1 MEIITCTAPFDAEE
15 MLSWLEKIF
24 GVEERLLETPQLT
37 GQEVTTNRDIVL
49 LAKENG
55 RLLGAIHGTIPHHDP
70 HLAGLSAMFTTPEA
84 RGTGLGKKL
93 FGQMVEILESM
104 GVTAM
109 VLGTSNPIGEKLYAS
124 FGFRYL
130 YGSGV
135 MARFADGSAADFN
148 QTRFDSP
155 KGNICIEEGSS
166 KMRIP
171 IVPLTLS
178 RLKYKVYDI
187 NLGLINPELKTQP
200 SCMGLFP
207 KYMALQENGGRCFC
221 AYDEAGVLGAVATV
235 TEDGQFDGFA
245 YPAWEDALKEMFRK
259 GAGTHMLVADG
270 DTEKEA
276 LATQL
281 GLQIKGAAIHWIPS
295 HYYR

>member
-1 MEIITCTAPFDAEE
+1 
-15 MLSWLEKIF
+15 MLSWLETVF
-24 GVEERLLETPQLT
+24 GAGERLLETPQLT
-37 GQEVTTNRDIVL
+37 GQEVAYNRDVVI
-49 LAKENG
+49 LAKEEG

-84 RGTGLGKKL
+84 RGTGLGRKL
-93 FGQMVEILESM
+93 FGQMVEALEKM

-109 VLGTSNPIGEKLYAS
+109 VLGTSNPVAEKLYAS

-135 MARFADGSAADFN
+135 MARFAGGAVADFN
-148 QTRFDSP
+148 RARFDTP
-155 KGNICIEEGSS
+155 KGVISIEEGSP

-178 RLKYKVYDI
+178 RLKYRVYDM

-207 KYMALQENGGRCFC
+207 KYLALAEDGGHYWS
-221 AYDEAGVLGAVATV
+221 AYDEAGALGAVATV
-235 TEDGQFDGFA
+235 TKGGCFDGFA
-245 YPAWEDALKEMFRK
+245 YPGWEPSLLEMFHIGK
-259 GAGTHMLVADG
+259 GTHMLIADA
-270 DTEKEA
+270 DEEKA
-276 LATQL
+276 SLAKRL
-281 GLQIKGAAIHWIPS
+281 GLQKADAATHRIPS